1 LTFTLNLPDIH
12 DIKQKIL
19 FEVWKLVKQKY
30 ILFNGVDID
39 WELIFRSFEKEL
51 IRVESYRS
59 LYEMI
64 DEMLLTLQDPQR

>member
-1 LTFTLNLPDIH
+1 MQDNLPNIH

-30 ILFNGVDID
+30 ILFNEVDID